1 MEQEKRERRAVVD
14 VLVAATAWGCLGLF
28 TRYLAGFG
36 MSPLA
41 VAFFRSFSAAVM
53 LACYLG
59 SLWGNT

>member
-1 MEQEKRERRAVVD
+1 MEQEKRECRAVVD

-53 LACYLG
+53 LAC
-59 SLWGNT
+59 